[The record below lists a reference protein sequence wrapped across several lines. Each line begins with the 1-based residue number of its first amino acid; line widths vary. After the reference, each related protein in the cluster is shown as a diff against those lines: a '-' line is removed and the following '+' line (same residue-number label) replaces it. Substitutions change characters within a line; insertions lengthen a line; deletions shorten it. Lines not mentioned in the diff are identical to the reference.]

1 MVNRAVE
8 EFDAGN
14 QKFNVKLQ
22 NKQFVKVLSVCLRS
36 VERPRLE
43 DKKGVLNVRTNNVSR
58 LRLDNVASEAEGAEE

>member
-22 NKQFVKVLSVCLRS
+22 NKQFMTVLLVRLRNA
-36 VERPRLE
+36 EMPRLE
-43 DKKGVLNVRTNNVSR
+43 DKKGVWNV
-58 LRLDNVASEAEGAEE
+58 